1 MRIQRRR
8 ALALLRA
15 ARERF
20 RGDDLGTQ
28 ASAWAYTAYL
38 SLFPAIL
45 LALSV
50 AGYVLAGRAEEEL
63 REPVTSLPG
72 IGPLL
77 ERSVEAI
84 VPAREGLGV
93 IALVGLAWAASGL
106 AQRTSVALARIFRI
120 PDPGLVRGRVRALVS
135 IVAMGALILAALVL
149 SGLVAGAALPGALGL
164 VGRLASVLGLVAL
177 ELVFFLLSYRLL
189 TPGQGP
195 PIRDH
200 LPGAIAMTV
209 GWNVLKLTAGLLVRR
224 VVIRASALYGA
235 IGAVF
240 GVLVFL
246 RVAAVV
252 YLGAAVLSALLRE
265 ERTAGALA
273 RPSAR

>member
-1 MRIQRRR
+1 M
-8 ALALLRA
+8 
-15 ARERF
+15 
-20 RGDDLGTQ
+20 
-28 ASAWAYTAYL
+28 
-38 SLFPAIL
+38 
-45 LALSV
+45 
-50 AGYVLAGRAEEEL
+50 
-63 REPVTSLPG
+63 
-72 IGPLL
+72 
-77 ERSVEAI
+77 
-84 VPAREGLGV
+84 

-224 VVIRASALYGA
+224 VVIGASALYGA

-240 GVLVFL
+240 GCWCS
-246 RVAAVV
+246 
-252 YLGAAVLSALLRE
+252 SAW
-265 ERTAGALA
+265 
-273 RPSAR
+273 PP